1 MTLFLRK
8 ITPAFIAAAVGVA
21 MLGGSA
27 FAAQNAQ
34 KTVSLVTPTPPPPGT
49 VIQVPAGGHTTIHD
63 TAQNGLRVIVSLSPS
78 AKNPPFYQ
86 VVYPGHPV
94 TLTGSGQWEV
104 LSGDQA
110 WIYYVANGWQWG
122 D

>member
-1 MTLFLRK
+1 MTPLFLRK
-8 ITPAFIAAAVGVA
+8 ITPAIIAVAVGVA

-27 FAAQNAQ
+27 FAAQ

-49 VIQVPAGGHTTIHD
+49 VIQVPAGGHITIHD
-63 TAQNGLRVIVSLSPS
+63 TAQNGLRVIVPLSLSPS
-78 AKNPPFYQ
+78 AKNPPFQQ

-104 LSGDQA
+104 LSGGQA